1 MFPEQI
7 IDFYTNQNKIAI
19 CIFTVKPKKLKAEK
33 SEPSY

>member
-19 CIFTVKPKKLKAEK
+19 CIFTVTPKKLKAEK